1 MGWFKKEGEKPMV
14 KEAVVV
20 AESEDNYELPEL
32 PDIPELP
39 EIPIMSSPKE
49 KEKPQSLPIFPSNKL
64 GEQLSQ
70 RSIKDAVSKRNNT
83 TYSDMNLGMNPGFM
97 SNTQQYGQSMPIKTQ
112 QKIFPNISE
121 PPALRGKTKG
131 KGEEPLFIR
140 IDKFEESALKFNNVK
155 EKLREAERMLSQ
167 VQQIKKHEESE
178 LATWE
183 SELRMLKTQ
192 IDEIDEDIFSKV
204 E

>member
-1 MGWFKKEGEKPMV
+1 
-14 KEAVVV
+14 
-20 AESEDNYELPEL
+20 
-32 PDIPELP
+32 
-39 EIPIMSSPKE
+39 
-49 KEKPQSLPIFPSNKL
+49 
-64 GEQLSQ
+64 
-70 RSIKDAVSKRNNT
+70 
-83 TYSDMNLGMNPGFM
+83 MNLGMNPGFM
-97 SNTQQYGQSMPIKTQ
+97 PNTQQYGQSRPIKTQ